1 MTQHFTRRT
10 VSAEFFCP
18 KCARSTQH
26 RIDDGH
32 KGPCLYRQ
40 FDGYPTG
47 MGKDLQEFLAPIT
60 MINGISTENY
70 CKHCGDSKY
79 LHEGNGS
86 GACRNYEPKVKA
98 ANGMGCLAAQIVAHF
113 KTELGGIY
121 LHASGSRDL
130 GEEFV
135 YTIRTTRQ
143 LQLMVQGGA
152 TTYFGLPG
160 TKQDNMPV
168 LYQGDVDGFDPER
181 EQDGY
186 KKLQPDIVND
196 WAKAQP
202 ASVPK
207 RRTRKQA

>member
-1 MTQHFTRRT
+1 MGTRSLT
-10 VSAEFFCP
+10 VVRETP
-18 KCARSTQH
+18 KGK
-26 RIDDGH
+26 D
-32 KGPCLYRQ
+32 LLVMYRQ
-40 FDGYPTG
+40 FDGDPTG
-47 MGKDLQEFLAPIT
+47 MGKDLQDFLTPIT
-60 MINGISTENY
+60 MINGISGNITR
-70 CKHCGDSKY
+70 CKHCGDDKY
-79 LHEGNGS
+79 LHTGKGS
-86 GACRNYEPKVKA
+86 CNNYEPKVKA

-135 YTIRTTRQ
+135 YTIYLDTKTNK

-168 LYQGDVDGFDPER
+168 LYQGDVDDFDPER